1 MEKRYRAKQASDS
14 LLVGGLLSMS
24 GGLQDAY
31 TYHVRDQVFANAQTG
46 NIVLLGQSIALGN
59 WETAVRYLLPLLA
72 FAAGVYAAEI
82 IHVSRFR
89 TNGVALHWRH
99 EVLLVE
105 AALLFLV
112 GWMPQSMNLVANILV
127 SFVCAMQVEAF
138 RELEGSTYA
147 TTMCIGNLRSA
158 MENLYFWR
166 KTGGLQM

>member
-82 IHVSRFR
+82 IHSRFR

-127 SFVCAMQVEAF
+127 SFGGVPGAGGQ
-138 RELEGSTYA
+138 Y
-147 TTMCIGNLRSA
+147 LRHYHVYRQPA
-158 MENLYFWR
+158 QRHGEPLLLAEDR
-166 KTGGLQM
+166 R

>member
-82 IHVSRFR
+82 IHSRFR
-89 TNGVALHWRH
+89 TNGVALHLSLIH
-99 EVLLVE
+99 
-105 AALLFLV
+105 
-112 GWMPQSMNLVANILV
+112 I
-127 SFVCAMQVEAF
+127 
-138 RELEGSTYA
+138 
-147 TTMCIGNLRSA
+147 
-158 MENLYFWR
+158 
-166 KTGGLQM
+166 